1 MEMIPLIITM
11 HVIVATC
18 ILTWIILSRFIN
30 SDYTPP
36 APLMTFEQMCETSS
50 VITLTWCVTEGH
62 ATNDNGYR
70 ILTREAWPELIAK
83 ASKYGLYPT
92 TNNGNMMTLVK
103 YNS

>member
-1 MEMIPLIITM
+1 MEIIGLIIFL
-11 HVIVATC
+11 IVFVC
-18 ILTWIILSRFIN
+18 VFRILWPILSKFID
-30 SDYTPP
+30 SDYVPSVP
-36 APLMTFEQMCETSS
+36 VMTFEQMCETSS

-62 ATNDNGYR
+62 ATNDKGYR

>member
-1 MEMIPLIITM
+1 MEIIGLIIFL
-11 HVIVATC
+11 IVFVC
-18 ILTWIILSRFIN
+18 VFRILWPILSKFID